1 MTEECKERGE
11 LMADVWIAYT
21 TVLETVMTRMH
32 QLCLEDRDR
41 LATADVQQLTQL
53 SSFTSL
59 ICHMPC

>member
-1 MTEECKERGE
+1 MSASFVNAPVTHSCECALQVTEECRQRGE

-41 LATADVQQLTQL
+41 
-53 SSFTSL
+53 
-59 ICHMPC
+59 